1 MLDKAKSTDTEAMI
15 AALEDLRFDTIVGPA
30 VMRGLDNQSTL
41 GAWVGE
47 TALNGRQGTMR
58 NFRYVDGAQYL
69 HPEEE
74 VRAVAQGLSADVPPA
89 AADRGGAT

>member
-1 MLDKAKSTDTEAMI
+1 MDINILKKVLSSALKRVI
-15 AALEDLRFDTIVGPA
+15 AAEPETTRFDTIVGPA
-30 VMRGLDNQSTL
+30 VMRGIDNQSTL

-58 NFRYVDGAQYL
+58 NFRYEDGANHM

-74 VRAVAQGLSADVPPA
+74 VRAARKD
-89 AADRGGAT
+89 